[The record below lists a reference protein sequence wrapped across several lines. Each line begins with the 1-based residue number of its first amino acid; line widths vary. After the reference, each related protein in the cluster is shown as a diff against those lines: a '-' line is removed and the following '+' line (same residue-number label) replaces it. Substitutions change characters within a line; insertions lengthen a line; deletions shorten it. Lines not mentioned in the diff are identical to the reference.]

1 MPQPRGQPAH
11 RPTDETRKTAET
23 LSGLGLP
30 QSQIAILIG
39 KGIDVKT
46 LTKHYAT
53 ELEAGK
59 AKANSQVTKNLF
71 QKCMS
76 GDTTAQ
82 IWWTK
87 TQLGWKDTSRVEHT
101 GADGKDLTV
110 TMSKN
115 DASL

>member
-1 MPQPRGQPAH
+1 MKQPRGQPAH
-11 RPTDETRKTAET
+11 KPTDETRKTAET

-30 QSQIAILIG
+30 LTQIAVLIG

-46 LTKHYAT
+46 LTKHYAKQ
-53 ELEAGK
+53 LEEGK